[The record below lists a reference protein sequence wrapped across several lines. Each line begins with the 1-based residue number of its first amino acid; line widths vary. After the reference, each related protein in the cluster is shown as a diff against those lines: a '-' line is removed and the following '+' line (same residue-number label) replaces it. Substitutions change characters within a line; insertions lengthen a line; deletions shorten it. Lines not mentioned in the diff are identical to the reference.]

1 MSGLTPYVLSRMTM
15 MNGTE
20 KQPRM
25 ARYYQNAWVTVVAAN
40 KVMGNGLLNIR
51 RTEPVPRMTR
61 LPYMDRNGE
70 KKGYFYLQLARPDV
84 LREEFSVGVEKSEL
98 LQRGWVF
105 QEWKLSRRIIAFSD
119 SGFFL
124 YCHTS
129 GSMSPMGDLLDEA
142 GVRLGQKSQRN
153 GHIMQRGYLSPSK
166 QWEDIVTTYSEL
178 GLTHLAKDRLVALAG
193 VASEFGRIM
202 EAVKNTSSI
211 PGPISSDDVSA
222 RRYVCGSWLTNIHE
236 GMLWEQATR
245 GTRERLPGIPT
256 WSWASMSSPVIN
268 ENNKRVLIGMSV
280 RWPRRDFL
288 QRQRVYAIRK
298 ATTIPVDDQNWLPQ
312 FRNGPVPDDVPEN
325 EYGNEN
331 RFIILTLHS
340 SLIPVQIGKPLSEQD
355 ADFANELT
363 SRDESPPHEDPD
375 LEIIAP
381 DPPWM
386 GLWRGV
392 CLPTDPDRII
402 GWASLEHPEFQ
413 SEEHPEIQS
422 DEKIASSSGSMYAL
436 FLERCDGKDDPLHS
450 SAIFTAVLVRRVSIP
465 GFNES
470 FGRVGVGRLFGEEV
484 NRRYLSTEKTTISL
498 V

>member
-1 MSGLTPYVLSRMTM
+1 
-15 MNGTE
+15 
-20 KQPRM
+20 M
-25 ARYYQNAWVTVVAAN
+25 A
-40 KVMGNGLLNIR
+40 NGLLNIR

-70 KKGYFYLQLARPDV
+70 KKGCFYLQLARPDV
-84 LREEFSVGVEKSEL
+84 LREEISVGVEKSEL

-166 QWEDIVTTYSEL
+166 QWEDIVTKYSGL

-222 RRYVCGSWLTNIHE
+222 RRYVCGSWLANIHE
-236 GMLWEQATR
+236 GILWEQATR
-245 GTRERLPGIPT
+245 GTRERIPGIPT

-312 FRNGPVPDDVPEN
+312 FRNGPVLDDVPEN
-325 EYGNEN
+325 E
-331 RFIILTLHS
+331 
-340 SLIPVQIGKPLSEQD
+340 
-355 ADFANELT
+355 
-363 SRDESPPHEDPD
+363 
-375 LEIIAP
+375 
-381 DPPWM
+381 
-386 GLWRGV
+386 
-392 CLPTDPDRII
+392 
-402 GWASLEHPEFQ
+402 
-413 SEEHPEIQS
+413 
-422 DEKIASSSGSMYAL
+422 
-436 FLERCDGKDDPLHS
+436 
-450 SAIFTAVLVRRVSIP
+450 
-465 GFNES
+465 
-470 FGRVGVGRLFGEEV
+470 
-484 NRRYLSTEKTTISL
+484 
-498 V
+498 